1 MMRDAWPNEPQE
13 RKWIARS
20 LAEWKATNVVN
31 GAVPERVTARVL
43 EQERLSAPAW
53 SEAAQ
58 PVA

>member
-1 MMRDAWPNEPQE
+1 MRDTWTNKPQE

-31 GAVPERVTARVL
+31 GAVPDRIMAQVQ
-43 EQERLSAPAW
+43 EQERLSALPS